1 MPRDLQIIRT
11 CSETISTSPIFFLQC
26 IVSLKIVYGP
36 FWQSTMHLIS
46 APDQPG
52 SKRMYHY
59 PVRAYCSN
67 IYIYRGSKDVVW
79 YFIYSFNK
87 KETTQTS
94 RQLLTKV
101 KLERKIHAFLSCMC
115 LQAASKPVFSVVFV
129 CNLDQSHLSV
139 IQSVLATSCLLPYLI
154 IP

>member
-1 MPRDLQIIRT
+1 MLPICVKTERVWPKLSSIQDIRAN
-11 CSETISTSPIFFLQC
+11 LVY

-87 KETTQTS
+87 KETT
-94 RQLLTKV
+94 
-101 KLERKIHAFLSCMC
+101 
-115 LQAASKPVFSVVFV
+115 
-129 CNLDQSHLSV
+129 
-139 IQSVLATSCLLPYLI
+139 
-154 IP
+154 